1 MPRSCSWHPRGKIY
15 QRSNRKDYKFLG
27 YGIRDL
33 YSGERIV
40 DKEVPGAGAKTLWIF
55 KDSSYLLLISHAWF
69 ELGHLHVEA
78 TGRFHQNGRIGSD
91 DYWSDLEFDQQFECI
106 EKNSKCTPD
115 QSGDPLLTIRNGWG
129 VSVGVT
135 VKFDPQAVLKG
146 TLDIT
151 IQYICTTATITQ
163 TTTTTAQLGS
173 GIPLG
178 STAPTTTISPQG
190 TIALATSTSG
200 NGSITDTAKIT
211 CNCVALYDYGYP
223 GTGIGVGNLLR
234 PPG

>member
-1 MPRSCSWHPRGKIY
+1 
-15 QRSNRKDYKFLG
+15 
-27 YGIRDL
+27 
-33 YSGERIV
+33 
-40 DKEVPGAGAKTLWIF
+40 
-55 KDSSYLLLISHAWF
+55 LISHAWF

-173 GIPLG
+173 GIPLSAG
-178 STAPTTTISPQG
+178 HDCVGDVNERKRIHNRHSQNYMQLCRSVR
-190 TIALATSTSG
+190 LRLSG
-200 NGSITDTAKIT
+200 DRYRRG
-211 CNCVALYDYGYP
+211 
-223 GTGIGVGNLLR
+223 
-234 PPG
+234 